1 MFPVSKDLLSS
12 EASVCVVVS
21 SFFTVTVEP
30 GVTVIGPLNMMIV
43 IVIVAATAG
52 LAAVVPAPRG
62 AVLELD
68 VTAGSAFEL
77 ELELEPHPA
86 TASAETNASVQRRV
100 PNRSL
105 GFTSYPSRGMTT
117 TANQARNEAARHHKW
132 ASLRAASDF
141 DLGDPDVIGI
151 YGAVNRQAQ
160 DKF

>member
-21 SFFTVTVEP
+21 SFSTVTVEP
-30 GVTVIGPLNMMIV
+30 GFTVIGPLNMMSLIVIV

-52 LAAVVPAPRG
+52 LAEVVPAPRG
-62 AVLELD
+62 TVLELD

-117 TANQARNEAARHHKW
+117 TANQARNEAACALRPRSVRHPISIW
-132 ASLRAASDF
+132 
-141 DLGDPDVIGI
+141 GI
-151 YGAVNRQAQ
+151 RMSSAYTER
-160 DKF
+160 